1 MSAALAPKLNESGA
15 LDGEFAFS
23 RRNFNEIAERL
34 YALSGIHLTDTK
46 MPLVYSRLAKRLR
59 KIGCPDFDA
68 YCALIR
74 SKEGE
79 SELSDMVAALTTNLT
94 KFFREPHHF
103 EHLRRDVMPR
113 LAAAARA
120 GQRVR
125 LWSAACSSGEEAYSM
140 AMCVLQELPD
150 AHRYD
155 VKMLATDIDKNM
167 IATARAGAYNDDAV
181 APIPTALRERWMTRN
196 NSDKSWHVRSELRTL
211 IAFNEMNLIAPW
223 PIKGRFD
230 VIFCRN
236 VVIYFDDRTQSL
248 LWSRF
253 REALVTSGFIYI
265 GHSERIEDDQGFET
279 DGLTTYKKVGR

>member
-1 MSAALAPKLNESGA
+1 
-15 LDGEFAFS
+15 
-23 RRNFNEIAERL
+23 
-34 YALSGIHLTDTK
+34 
-46 MPLVYSRLAKRLR
+46 
-59 KIGCPDFDA
+59 
-68 YCALIR
+68 
-74 SKEGE
+74 
-79 SELSDMVAALTTNLT
+79 
-94 KFFREPHHF
+94 
-103 EHLRRDVMPR
+103 
-113 LAAAARA
+113 
-120 GQRVR
+120 
-125 LWSAACSSGEEAYSM
+125 
-140 AMCVLQELPD
+140 
-150 AHRYD
+150 
-155 VKMLATDIDKNM
+155 MLATDIDKNM